1 MQRHEL
7 EKLSREELIA
17 HAERLNV
24 PRPRVLTQPELIDE
38 IIGRTTPSDR
48 ERARARGWL
57 GKARDL
63 LARVIEQGLHLP
75 DAARAIRTSPS
86 AARSWPTP
94 PPPLPTVTLAEIYA
108 AQGHLERAVAVLDE
122 VIAREPDHK
131 EARELRERFVEQTQ
145 RTRPRPSRTTDGG
158 RAEAS
163 TETAAPKQEAA
174 APKQEEAA
182 PKQEAA
188 APQQEA
194 AAPKQEAAAPKQEE
208 AAPKQEEATPRQEEA
223 APPME
228 AIAFAAES
236 EPADNT
242 NSAGAQEE
250 ARTSS
255 VDEETKASS
264 TEAEGETNA
273 PEIAKENEEPA
284 AADTAD
290 PAAATDTVAAEPAA
304 EGASATDA
312 AEQTKLVSAAEP
324 AREEL
329 AAEDEGNGPVT
340 ERDTTPAPA
349 AEAKPEEGAGEAE
362 SAIEAQDEI
371 DQTIVDGE
379 AIADLTDRLR
389 ALEAQADETPAM
401 EASAD
406 EAQADEA
413 QADEAQADEELPEDE
428 LPEGYDVDE
437 VVAIAVDPETI
448 YVYWEVRAVT
458 LARALARRPSG
469 RLALRIA
476 AVTPSWDGPITRT
489 WELHIDALFGDRFVR
504 DIPQGANVRVSVG
517 WLDGASFE
525 PFAIGTEVAS
535 PRLVPSEAEASNVG
549 HWTPEPPFAAS
560 PVPLNR
566 APRAYRTPEAWAGSP
581 APQAAAGEPATT
593 AAPASPVPLSA
604 GRPAPG
610 LTALAPRGGSGPG
623 IDRATRSAELTR
635 SYFRSVA
642 GSYIR
647 GGASDLVRGG
657 ASDLVR
663 GGASDLV
670 RGGASDLVRG
680 GASDLVRSRNV

>member
-1 MQRHEL
+1 
-7 EKLSREELIA
+7 
-17 HAERLNV
+17 
-24 PRPRVLTQPELIDE
+24 
-38 IIGRTTPSDR
+38 
-48 ERARARGWL
+48 
-57 GKARDL
+57 
-63 LARVIEQGLHLP
+63 
-75 DAARAIRTSPS
+75 
-86 AARSWPTP
+86 
-94 PPPLPTVTLAEIYA
+94 
-108 AQGHLERAVAVLDE
+108 VAVLDE

-145 RTRPRPSRTTDGG
+145 RTRPRPSRTTEGG

-163 TETAAPKQEAA
+163 TEAGAPKQEAA
-174 APKQEEAA
+174 PKQE

-188 APQQEA
+188 
-194 AAPKQEAAAPKQEE
+194 PK
-208 AAPKQEEATPRQEEA
+208 QEEA

-228 AIAFAAES
+228 AIAFAEES
-236 EPADNT
+236 EPANIT
-242 NSAGAQEE
+242 NNVGAPEE

-284 AADTAD
+284 AADTVTAE
-290 PAAATDTVAAEPAA
+290 PVAATDTVAAEPAA
-304 EGASATDA
+304 EGASATDT
-312 AEQTKLVSAAEP
+312 AEQADPISAAEP
-324 AREEL
+324 AREDL
-329 AAEDEGNGPVT
+329 AAAAEDEGNVPVT
-340 ERDTTPAPA
+340 ERDTAPA

-379 AIADLTDRLR
+379 AIAELTDRIR
-389 ALEAQADETPAM
+389 AHEAQADEAR
-401 EASAD
+401 AD
-406 EAQADEA
+406 EAQADET
-413 QADEAQADEELPEDE
+413 QADEAQADEELPEEE

-517 WLDGASFE
+517 WLDGGSFE

-566 APRAYRTPEAWAGSP
+566 APRAYRSPEGWAGPP

-647 GGASDLVRGG
+647 GGASDLARGG